1 MEQIINNNPTLRLF
15 SLIVVGVIVFLSIK
29 FIQRYVLV
37 LVKDNFY
44 KKLIRKWEFRIIS
57 LIWLGYSS
65 WALFHLLRTN
75 YVVTGVNLTIVLI
88 GGWRS
93 WMEFFAGLTFR
104 LERKIQIN
112 DVIKTRDYA
121 GRIYRFNFQSL
132 SIMTDDGQLVHVP
145 YSLMTNSIVAQS
157 TDQERLMAQSFLV
170 ELSAEK
176 PHEMR
181 QYIEKLVV
189 SCPWTAIS
197 HQAQVVFDGNQGFKV
212 TAKAIDNHVFFK
224 IERYVKRHLK
234 ALRESEKQG

>member
-1 MEQIINNNPTLRLF
+1 MEQIINHNPTVQLF
-15 SLIVVGVIVFLSIK
+15 WIAVVGVLVFLAIK

-44 KKLIRKWEFRIIS
+44 QKLIRKWEFRVLT
-57 LIWLGYSS
+57 LIWLGYSC
-65 WALFHLLRTN
+65 WALFHLLRAN
-75 YVVTGVNLTIVLI
+75 YVVTGVILAIILI

-93 WMEFFAGLTFR
+93 WMEFFAGLTLR
-104 LERKIQIN
+104 LEQKIQRN
-112 DVIKTRDYA
+112 DAIKTQKYA
-121 GRIYRFNFQSL
+121 GRIYKFNFLSL
-132 SIMTDDGQLVHVP
+132 AIMTDDGQLVHVP
-145 YSLMTNSIVAQS
+145 YSVMTNSIVAQS

-181 QYIEKLVV
+181 QFIEKLVV

-197 HQAQVVFDGNQGFKV
+197 HPAQVVFDGNRGFKV

-224 IERYVKRHLK
+224 IERYVKQHLR
-234 ALRESEKQG
+234 ALKNSEKED